1 MEAEVIQATEVK
13 KKSLVFPII
22 FGVAILGAVIFGF
35 KKYNYAQHY
44 EDTDDAQVEGNISP
58 VLPRIAGYVVELPI
72 KDNEQVKK
80 GQILLKLDDNDLKI
94 KVQQAQAALD
104 NALANVEV
112 IKANAVSA
120 GANTATA
127 GANIQTAA
135 SNLQAA
141 KVKLNKVSL
150 DYTRY
155 EKLLAD
161 KSITQ
166 QLFDNAKAEKE
177 TAQVQVEAAESQ
189 LDAIRKQKNATQMQQ
204 GAAHEQIAV
213 AESIVKQRQADLDF
227 AKLQLSYATIT
238 APADGYVSKKSIQPG
253 QFLQAGQLLFSIVGN
268 GDVWVTANFKETQLE
283 KMKVGQ
289 TVTVEL
295 DAYPD
300 LAFQGKV
307 ESIAAATGA
316 RFALLPPDN
325 ASGNFV
331 KVVQRVPVKIVIDQ
345 QETEHPLRA
354 GMNVKVVVNLN

>member
-1 MEAEVIQATEVK
+1 METEVTQTTEVK

-22 FGVAILGAVIFGF
+22 FGVAILGATIFGF
-35 KKYNYAQHY
+35 KKYNYAQHF

-58 VLPRIAGYVVELPI
+58 VLPRISGYVVELPI

-94 KVQQAQAALD
+94 KLQQAQAALD
-104 NALANVEV
+104 NAMASVEV

-127 GANIQTAA
+127 GANIQTSV

-141 KVKLNKVSL
+141 KVKLNKASL
-150 DYTRY
+150 DFARY

-166 QLFDNAKAEKE
+166 QAFDNMKADKE
-177 TAQVQVEAAESQ
+177 TAQAQLEAAQSQ
-189 LDAIRKQKNATQMQQ
+189 LDAIRKQKDATQTQQ
-204 GAAHEQIAV
+204 SAAHEQIAV

-253 QFLQAGQLLFSIVGN
+253 QFLQAGQSLFSIVGN

-289 TVTVEL
+289 AVTVEL
-295 DAYPD
+295 DAYPG
-300 LAFQGKV
+300 LEFQGKV

-345 QETEHPLRA
+345 KDTTHPLRA
-354 GMNVKVVVNLN
+354 GMNVKVEVNIQ